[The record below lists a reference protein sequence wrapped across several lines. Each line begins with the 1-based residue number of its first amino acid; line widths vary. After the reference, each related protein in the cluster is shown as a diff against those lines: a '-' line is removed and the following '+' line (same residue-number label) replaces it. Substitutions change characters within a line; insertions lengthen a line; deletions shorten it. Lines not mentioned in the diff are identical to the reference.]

1 MDIRTFI
8 GDRSFYKKVFTIA
21 VPIMIQNGITNFVAL
36 LDNIMVGQLGTAQMS
51 GTAVINQ
58 LLFVFNLCIFGILA
72 GPGIYGA
79 QFFGKGSSE
88 GVRNTF
94 RFKLYAGLLVL
105 LAGGAI
111 LSLFSTE
118 LISSYLTGNGEE
130 SNKALILQSG
140 LDYLGN
146 GSRSYPIYGNT
157 DIRLHAERDQSDAC
171 SHVCRPYRRA
181 HEPCA

>member
-79 QFFGKGSSE
+79 QFFGKGSS
-88 GVRNTF
+88 
-94 RFKLYAGLLVL
+94 
-105 LAGGAI
+105 
-111 LSLFSTE
+111 
-118 LISSYLTGNGEE
+118 
-130 SNKALILQSG
+130 
-140 LDYLGN
+140 
-146 GSRSYPIYGNT
+146 
-157 DIRLHAERDQSDAC
+157 
-171 SHVCRPYRRA
+171 
-181 HEPCA
+181 

>member
-8 GDRSFYKKVFTIA
+8 GDRSFYKKIFTIA

-118 LISSYLTGNGEE
+118 LISSYLTGNGGE

-140 LDYLGN
+140 LDYLGVMIVCLLYT
-146 GSRSYPIYGNT
+146 SPSP
-157 DIRLHAERDQSDAC
+157 RDA
-171 SHVCRPYRRA
+171 
-181 HEPCA
+181 

>member
-8 GDRSFYKKVFTIA
+8 GDRSFYKKIFTIA

-105 LAGGAI
+105 LAGGRSDPI
-111 LSLFSTE
+111 TVQHRTYKLV
-118 LISSYLTGNGEE
+118 SYGKRRG
-130 SNKALILQSG
+130 KQQGA
-140 LDYLGN
+140 
-146 GSRSYPIYGNT
+146 
-157 DIRLHAERDQSDAC
+157 DIA
-171 SHVCRPYRRA
+171 VGT
-181 HEPCA
+181 

>member
-79 QFFGKGSSE
+79 QFFGKGE
-88 GVRNTF
+88 I
-94 RFKLYAGLLVL
+94 LLFCIAAVHAAQNL
-105 LAGGAI
+105 G
-111 LSLFSTE
+111 T
-118 LISSYLTGNGEE
+118 
-130 SNKALILQSG
+130 SG
-140 LDYLGN
+140 LKRQMKMMTDLFTFCHCFDQFIRKILRM
-146 GSRSYPIYGNT
+146 RSHKTNS
-157 DIRLHAERDQSDAC
+157 L
-171 SHVCRPYRRA
+171 
-181 HEPCA
+181 

>member
-8 GDRSFYKKVFTIA
+8 GDRSFYKKIFTIA

-79 QFFGKGSSE
+79 QFSA
-88 GVRNTF
+88 RAAA
-94 RFKLYAGLLVL
+94 RAC
-105 LAGGAI
+105 AI
-111 LSLFSTE
+111 LSA
-118 LISSYLTGNGEE
+118 SSFMQGFWCCWQAE
-130 SNKALILQSG
+130 
-140 LDYLGN
+140 
-146 GSRSYPIYGNT
+146 RSY
-157 DIRLHAERDQSDAC
+157 HC
-171 SHVCRPYRRA
+171 SAPNL
-181 HEPCA
+181 

>member
-88 GVRNTF
+88 GVRTSNTNSPPGQSA
-94 RFKLYAGLLVL
+94 RYTPAKVL
-105 LAGGAI
+105 AT
-111 LSLFSTE
+111 S
-118 LISSYLTGNGEE
+118 
-130 SNKALILQSG
+130 
-140 LDYLGN
+140 
-146 GSRSYPIYGNT
+146 
-157 DIRLHAERDQSDAC
+157 C
-171 SHVCRPYRRA
+171 SCVR
-181 HEPCA
+181 

>member
-8 GDRSFYKKVFTIA
+8 GDRSFYKKIFTIA

-88 GVRNTF
+88 G
-94 RFKLYAGLLVL
+94 
-105 LAGGAI
+105 AI
-111 LSLFSTE
+111 LSA
-118 LISSYLTGNGEE
+118 SSFMQGFWCCWQAE
-130 SNKALILQSG
+130 
-140 LDYLGN
+140 
-146 GSRSYPIYGNT
+146 RSY
-157 DIRLHAERDQSDAC
+157 HC
-171 SHVCRPYRRA
+171 SAPNL
-181 HEPCA
+181 